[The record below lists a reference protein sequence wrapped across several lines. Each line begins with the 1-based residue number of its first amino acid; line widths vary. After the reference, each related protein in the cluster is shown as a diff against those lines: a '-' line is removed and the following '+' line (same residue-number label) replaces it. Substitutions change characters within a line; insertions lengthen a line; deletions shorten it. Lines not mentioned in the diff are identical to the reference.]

1 MQNLK
6 FSLKMKLRLAP
17 NVHLLQRSKSE
28 IQIGLS
34 PINCVRLPSQFRTV
48 IAKCDG
54 STSVDQL
61 LNAAKSIGFDHIS
74 ALNTLKLLFD
84 RQLLIAE
91 IAELKSLTKNQ
102 ESHLRDA
109 HRSTYVSQ
117 TSVANRTKT
126 HITISGAGRLGMT
139 IGLLLGNSGFSNLRI
154 LDDSPVLA
162 SDLIPWGASRVD
174 VGQRREQVAQM
185 ILERIHPGQ
194 LKSVRQK
201 ETREKPNL
209 IIYAP
214 DPIADFP
221 WIDPQLA
228 DGAVARD
235 ISFLVAATSP
245 TQSLVSAIQVPGV
258 NACLRCF
265 HLNQADRDLAW
276 PQLISQ
282 LIGVKAPDITP
293 TDLILRTAFFTFN
306 KVCEWVDLKP
316 EVESI
321 WYSITDKTEQK
332 LTVLP
337 HVQCGCQWNLAK
349 NQVS

>member
-1 MQNLK
+1 MQNSK

-17 NVHLLQRSKSE
+17 NVHLLQRSKTE

-34 PINCVRLPSQFRTV
+34 PTNCVRLPSQFRMV
-48 IAKCDG
+48 ITKSDG
-54 STSVDQL
+54 SNSVEQL
-61 LNAAKSIGFDHIS
+61 LNVAKSTGFDYIS

-84 RQLLIAE
+84 RQLLICE
-91 IAELKSLTKNQ
+91 IAELKSSTKNQ

-109 HRSTYVSQ
+109 HRSTYISQ
-117 TSVANRTKT
+117 TSVANRTRA
-126 HITISGAGRLGMT
+126 HITIAGAGRLGMT

-154 LDDSPVLA
+154 LDDNPVST

-194 LKSVRQK
+194 LKSVRQS
-201 ETREKPNL
+201 ETRAKPNL

-221 WIDPQLA
+221 WLDPQLA
-228 DGAVARD
+228 DGAVASD
-235 ISFLVAATSP
+235 IPFLVAATSP
-245 TQSLVSAIQVPGV
+245 AQSLASSIQVPGI

-265 HLNQADRDLAW
+265 HLNQSDRDSAW

-282 LIGVKAPDITP
+282 LIGIKAPDITP

-306 KVCEWVDLKP
+306 KVCEWIDLKP
-316 EVESI
+316 EVESN
-321 WYSITDKTEQK
+321 WYLITARAEQK

-337 HVQCGCQWNLAK
+337 HAQCGCQWNLAK

>member
-1 MQNLK
+1 
-6 FSLKMKLRLAP
+6 MKLRLAP
-17 NVHLLQRSKSE
+17 NVHLLHRSKNE
-28 IQIGLS
+28 IQIGLA
-34 PINCVRLPSQFRTV
+34 PTNCVRLPSRFQMV
-48 IAKCDG
+48 ITKCDG
-54 STSVDQL
+54 SNSVDEL
-61 LNAAKSIGFDHIS
+61 LSFAKSIGFDHIS
-74 ALNTLKLLFD
+74 ALNALKLLFD
-84 RQLLIAE
+84 RQLLICE
-91 IAELKSLTKNQ
+91 ISQIKSLTKNQ

-117 TSVANRTKT
+117 TSVLNRTKT
-126 HITISGAGRLGMT
+126 HITIRGAGRLGMT

-154 LDDSPVLA
+154 LDDSPIST
-162 SDLIPWGASRVD
+162 SDLIPWGASRID
-174 VGQRREQVAQM
+174 IGQRREQVAQM

-194 LKSVRQK
+194 LKSVRK
-201 ETREKPNL
+201 SETRVKPNL

-221 WIDPQLA
+221 WLDPQLA
-228 DGAVARD
+228 DSAVAND
-235 ISFLVAATSP
+235 IPFLVAATSP
-245 TQSLVSAIQVPGV
+245 SQSLVSAIQVPGI

-276 PQLISQ
+276 PQLITQ

-316 EVESI
+316 EVEST
-321 WYSITDKTEQK
+321 WYSITARTEQK

-337 HVQCGCQWNLAK
+337 HAQCGCQWNLAK